1 MKLKGLFA
9 LTAVIAL
16 LVSSCGMN
24 SGKSAK
30 LKTEN
35 DTLSYAIA
43 SNIYN
48 QLAADSISL
57 NPAIVAKA
65 FIDLK
70 NGKALM
76 TEEEMNA
83 FMQVYVAKRQQVEA
97 AKQEEA
103 NKTLYKDYIAENEK
117 YLADNK
123 LRAGV
128 NVTPSGI
135 QYEVITMGTGE
146 KPTAESTVKVL
157 YTGTTIDG
165 KVFDSSVDKNV
176 PAEFPLSSVIPGWTE
191 AVQLM
196 PVGSKFRIWLPSE
209 LAYGANGAGET
220 IKPFSTLIFD
230 VELIDIVK

>member
-24 SGKSAK
+24 SVKSAK

-43 SNIYN
+43 LNIYN

-65 FIDLK
+65 FIDSE

-76 TEEEMNA
+76 TEEEINA
-83 FMQVYVAKRQQVEA
+83 FMQAYVAKRQLVEA

-103 NKTLYKDYIAENEK
+103 NRTLFKDYIAENEK
-117 YLADNK
+117 FLADNK
-123 LRAGV
+123 LKAGV

-135 QYEVITMGTGE
+135 QYEVIKMGTGE
-146 KPTAESTVKVL
+146 KPTAESTVKVH
-157 YTGTTIDG
+157 YSGTLIDG
-165 KVFDSSVDKNV
+165 TVFDSSVGKE

-209 LAYGANGAGET
+209 LAYGSNGAGEA
-220 IKPFSTLIFD
+220 IKPFSTLIFE
-230 VELIDIVK
+230 VELLEIVK

>member
-146 KPTAESTVKVL
+146 KPTAESTVKVH
-157 YTGTTIDG
+157 YSGTLIDG
-165 KVFDSSVDKNV
+165 TVFDSSVGKE

-209 LAYGANGAGET
+209 LAYGSNGAGEA
-220 IKPFSTLIFD
+220 IKPFSTLIFE
-230 VELIDIVK
+230 VELLEIVK

>member
-24 SGKSAK
+24 SVKSAK

-43 SNIYN
+43 LNIYN

-65 FIDLK
+65 FIDSK

-76 TEEEMNA
+76 TEEEINA
-83 FMQVYVAKRQQVEA
+83 FMQAYVAKRQQVEA
-97 AKQEEA
+97 AKQEEV
-103 NKTLYKDYIAENEK
+103 NKTLFKDYIAENEK
-117 YLADNK
+117 FLADNK
-123 LRAGV
+123 LKAGV

-135 QYEVITMGTGE
+135 QYEVIKMGTGE
-146 KPTAESTVKVL
+146 KPTAESTVKVH
-157 YTGTTIDG
+157 YSGTLIDG
-165 KVFDSSVDKNV
+165 TVFDSSVGKE

-209 LAYGANGAGET
+209 LAYGSNGAGEA
-220 IKPFSTLIFD
+220 IKPFSTLIFE
-230 VELIDIVK
+230 VELLEIVK

>member
-24 SGKSAK
+24 SVKSAK

-43 SNIYN
+43 LNIYN
-48 QLAADSISL
+48 QLAVDSISL

-65 FIDLK
+65 FIDSK

-76 TEEEMNA
+76 TEEEINA
-83 FMQVYVAKRQQVEA
+83 FMQTYVAKRQQVEA

-103 NKTLYKDYIAENEK
+103 NRTLYKDYIAENEK
-117 YLADNK
+117 FLADNK

-128 NVTPSGI
+128 NTTPTGI
-135 QYEVITMGTGE
+135 QYEVIKMGTGE
-146 KPTAESTVKVL
+146 KPTAESTVKVH
-157 YTGTTIDG
+157 YTGTLIDG
-165 KVFDSSVDKNV
+165 TEFDSSVENDV

-196 PVGSKFRIWLPSE
+196 PVGSKFKIWLPAE
-209 LAYGANGAGET
+209 MAYGANGAGES
-220 IKPFSTLIFD
+220 IKPFSTLIFE
-230 VELIDIVK
+230 VELLEIVK